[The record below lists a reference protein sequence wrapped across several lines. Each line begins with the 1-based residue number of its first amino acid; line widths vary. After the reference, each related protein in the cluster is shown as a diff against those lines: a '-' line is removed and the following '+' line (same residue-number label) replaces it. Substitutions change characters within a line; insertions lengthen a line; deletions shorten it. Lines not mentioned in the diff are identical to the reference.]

1 MQIAKKQ
8 ARTTSKY
15 AIAQYTQVFS
25 TSNLLNITANED
37 NLFFFLI
44 VPVPVD
50 PPHYYW
56 PLLHVSRFLY
66 SLNKTSQ
73 ARQNLFSN
81 IREVPAKTSK
91 AR

>member
-37 NLFFFLI
+37 KFNLNLI
-44 VPVPVD
+44 
-50 PPHYYW
+50 
-56 PLLHVSRFLY
+56 
-66 SLNKTSQ
+66 
-73 ARQNLFSN
+73 
-81 IREVPAKTSK
+81 
-91 AR
+91 